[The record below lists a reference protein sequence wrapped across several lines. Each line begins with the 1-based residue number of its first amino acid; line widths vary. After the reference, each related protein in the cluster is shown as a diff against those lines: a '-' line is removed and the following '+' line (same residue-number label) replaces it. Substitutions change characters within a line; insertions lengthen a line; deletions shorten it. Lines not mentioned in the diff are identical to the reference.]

1 MADKESI
8 VVEDLPSTNFMLNPY
23 FYKLLNYSEDKT
35 KTRTF
40 EDYNKVLEYTD
51 VPHCYELHLI

>member
-35 KTRTF
+35 KFILGGTF
-40 EDYNKVLEYTD
+40 DSD
-51 VPHCYELHLI
+51 VTNYKGDNVII